1 MRPFGR
7 HSVDRRILCAHD
19 SSVNANYMC
28 APDVAIDVMNQNIT
42 ITTDSQYSIARITEG
57 I

>member
-1 MRPFGR
+1 
-7 HSVDRRILCAHD
+7 
-19 SSVNANYMC
+19 MC